1 MAPEQAVR
9 TYTNLIGGEWTESTG
24 QTSTRRNP
32 ANGRVVGEYASSSV
46 ADADRAVA
54 VARATFDA
62 GTWSHVPPIE
72 RGRLLLRWADV
83 IRAHREELAQI
94 EAAEVGKPI
103 RLARGDI
110 QGIIELTEY
119 CGTLAF
125 DIHGDVFDRVAS
137 EDLAMVLREPIGVVA
152 AIVPWNFPGLIYSQ
166 KVPFALAAGCT
177 VVVKPAELTP
187 GTALELSRLALEAGI
202 PAGVINVITGPGSVI
217 GQRLAEH
224 PDVDMLSF
232 TGSTAVAK
240 TIQRAAAHTHKHLAF
255 ELGGK
260 GATIVFDDAN
270 LDEAVDGVL
279 FGVFFNQGETC
290 IAGTRLLVQDTIADE
305 FVARVSRRAAELRV
319 GDVFDDET
327 DIGAMISEGH
337 LQSVLDYVE
346 SGRESGARLV
356 TGGTRVAVAGAEG
369 GLFVAPTVFDHVDP
383 EARIFQEEIF
393 GPVLATTRFHTDAE
407 AIELANKTVYG
418 LAHGIWTSS
427 VDRAI
432 RLGRALR
439 AGTVWVNT
447 ANDGAPQL
455 PFGGVGASG
464 NSREKGR
471 GGLDEFLV
479 SKTFHIH
486 VGRRNLAYPSPE
498 GLR

>member
-1 MAPEQAVR
+1 MTLDQSPR
-9 TYTNLIGGEWTESTG
+9 TYTNLIDGAWTAATEKT
-24 QTSTRRNP
+24 TTRRNP
-32 ANGRVVGEYASSSV
+32 ANGEVVGTYASSTA

-54 VARATFDA
+54 GARAAFDS
-62 GTWSHVPPIE
+62 GIWSHKPPIE
-72 RGRLLLRWADV
+72 RGRILLRWADL
-83 IRAHREELAQI
+83 IRENAETLAQI
-94 EAAEVGKPI
+94 EASEVGKPI

-125 DIHGDVFDRVAS
+125 EIHGDAFDRVNG
-137 EDLAMVLREPIGVVA
+137 EDLAMVLREPVGVVA

-177 VVVKPAELTP
+177 VVVKPAEFTP
-187 GTALELSRLALEAGI
+187 GTALELSRLAVEAGV
-202 PAGVINVITGPGSVI
+202 PANVINVVTGAGSIV

-224 PDVDMLSF
+224 RDVDLLSF

-240 TIQRAAAHTHKHLAF
+240 TIAMAASGTHKHLAF

-260 GATIVFDDAN
+260 GATIVFDDAD

-279 FGVFFNQGETC
+279 FGVFYNQGETC

-305 FVARVSRRAAELRV
+305 FVARVGQRAAQLKI
-319 GDVFDDET
+319 GDVYDSET
-327 DIGAMISEGH
+327 DIGAMISEDH
-337 LQSVLDYVE
+337 LDKVLGYVE
-346 SGRESGARLV
+346 SGRQSGATLV
-356 TGGTRVAVAGAEG
+356 TGGERVTVAGAEN
-369 GLFVAPTVFDHVDP
+369 GLFVAPTVFDHVAPD
-383 EARIFQEEIF
+383 AQIFQEEIF
-393 GPVLATTRFHTDAE
+393 GPVLTTTRFSTDQE
-407 AIELANKTVYG
+407 AIDLANRTVYG
-418 LAHGIWTSS
+418 LAHGVWTKNI
-427 VDRAI
+427 DRAI

-455 PFGGVGASG
+455 PFGGYRESG

-471 GGLDEFLV
+471 AGLDEYLV

-486 VGRRNLAYPSPE
+486 VGARTLAYPANGRP
-498 GLR
+498 